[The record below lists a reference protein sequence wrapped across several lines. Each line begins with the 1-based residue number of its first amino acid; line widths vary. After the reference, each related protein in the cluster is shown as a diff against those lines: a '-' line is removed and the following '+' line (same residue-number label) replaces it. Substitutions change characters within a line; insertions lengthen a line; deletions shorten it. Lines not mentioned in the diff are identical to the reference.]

1 MILAKLFIWRKSVK
15 HCVFLSADTKF
26 SFEKSQNT
34 CCRIGIPWSRYHH
47 TMTVIRA
54 GGSPLMRLQQLRSVW
69 CVAVREL
76 YRRKTQWR
84 GIRRMFTNWA
94 PTTRRY
100 RHRSD
105 VSPPFHCPSAHIY
118 IYICH
123 HLLLLLLHLVHCSFS
138 QMSAFHP

>member
-1 MILAKLFIWRKSVK
+1 
-15 HCVFLSADTKF
+15 
-26 SFEKSQNT
+26 
-34 CCRIGIPWSRYHH
+34 
-47 TMTVIRA
+47 
-54 GGSPLMRLQQLRSVW
+54 MRLQPLRSVRG
-69 CVAVREL
+69 VAVREL

-105 VSPPFHCPSAHIY
+105 VSPFYCPSVRIY

-123 HLLLLLLHLVHCSFS
+123 HLLLLLLHLDNVHCSFS
-138 QMSAFHP
+138 QMSGFPPQTYVFSTRLLLSNLDFTRNLFKFSIITVKNIIVWKLLRTHEHLTQSFR